1 MAPPSLL
8 INHGHSLASY
18 FKQDPRPFHQR
29 AQFHDFPWELLEWG
43 CGEAEGGA
51 REGEDTAP
59 GCAGLAP
66 AQITLL
72 QVTTGHMKVRAELP
86 AAWHSFHPGTP
97 PPPT

>member
-1 MAPPSLL
+1 MAPPSVL

-43 CGEAEGGA
+43 CGEAAEEGGRG
-51 REGEDTAP
+51 RERTLLQA
-59 GCAGLAP
+59 ALAA

-72 QVTTGHMKVRAELP
+72 QVTTGRMKVRAELP
-86 AAWHSFHPGTP
+86 GRLALLSPWDP
-97 PPPT
+97 PLT